1 LNEYTF
7 PDLQGI
13 STDYDRD
20 GFVIVR
26 NVLEAGLV
34 LELDRHID
42 WLMDR
47 HPELQ
52 PEGLGHW
59 LIADDPFWVR
69 FLSDPTCWMWQKRW
83 SVPMWRS
90 SLPTISASNPKKGK
104 EFSGTRTVTTGRLS
118 RWTSLRSGSL
128 SRNRYAP
135 TGVCA

>member
-1 LNEYTF
+1 MNEYTF

-26 NVLEAGLV
+26 HVLEAGLV

-69 FLSDPTCWMWQKRW
+69 FLSDPHLLDVAEALVGSHVAFFAADYICKQ
-83 SVPMWRS
+83 PE
-90 SLPTISASNPKKGK
+90 KGK
-104 EFSGTRTVTTGRLS
+104 AFSGTRTVTTGRLS
-118 RWTSLRSGSL
+118 RWRSLRSGSL

-135 TGVCA
+135 TGVCG